1 MTTTAHNKRHIRY
14 GATRTPTSEPAS
26 QRFSLYRE
34 LHPEMYKGERKK
46 TTTKPRRIP
55 NMQEA
60 GSIFLNQ
67 LDSLL
72 QSGVTGT
79 AAELATLVGFSSTS
93 VRRALKGGKIAVRV
107 VDHKLINSNKT
118 AVWGK

>member
-1 MTTTAHNKRHIRY
+1 MTTTAHNSRRVWN
-14 GATRTPTSEPAS
+14 GATRTPTGEPAS

-60 GSIFLNQ
+60 GSIFLTQ

-79 AAELATLVGFSSTS
+79 AMELSAMVGYSSAS
-93 VRRALKGGKIAVRV
+93 VRRALAGGKLCAKVIG
-107 VDHKLINSNKT
+107 HKFVGNNKT